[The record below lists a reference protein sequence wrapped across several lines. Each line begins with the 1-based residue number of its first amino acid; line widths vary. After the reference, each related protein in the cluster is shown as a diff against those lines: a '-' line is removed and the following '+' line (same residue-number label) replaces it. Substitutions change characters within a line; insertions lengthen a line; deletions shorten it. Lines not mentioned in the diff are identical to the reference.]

1 MHRCLN
7 LDDIT
12 PLKTWD
18 TKNVTDMSDM
28 FYMRNQ
34 LTNLEPLANW
44 DVSNVKNMRGM
55 FLECSIINNASAI
68 NDWDVSN
75 VINFKNM
82 FGGCPS
88 HPTFTKRAGTWDSN
102 GTFTP
107 TT

>member
-1 MHRCLN
+1 MPKFA